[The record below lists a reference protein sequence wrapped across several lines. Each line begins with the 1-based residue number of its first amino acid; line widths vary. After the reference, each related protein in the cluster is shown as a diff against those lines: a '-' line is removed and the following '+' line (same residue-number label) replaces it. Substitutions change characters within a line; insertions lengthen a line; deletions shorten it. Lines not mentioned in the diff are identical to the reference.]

1 MKRDVKITSS
11 GIKKVLKRYKCYH
24 GVAEYIWNGFD
35 AKARTVEINYELD
48 KLGVIEQLSIKD
60 DGHGID
66 LDNLKEKFDKFYD
79 SEKTIQIQS
88 PKHSSILHGKNGVGR
103 LTFFTF
109 ADHAEWHTAYENGG
123 ITSGVISVSAWDLK
137 RYQVEKNKKEES
149 RSGTTVIFN
158 NLTIS
163 QNDMEGDIIPYLKK
177 EFCWFLELNKSKDYR
192 LIVNGEPIDYEQL
205 ICDNDEFE
213 LNFEE
218 KTFFGIRF
226 FQWRE
231 PLNKEYSRFYYLDSS
246 QKEIFKRYTTM
257 NRKGDHFYHSVF
269 IVSDFFKDFD
279 FSSNE
284 DSTQL
289 SLFTKARNSVEY
301 KFLHKELGNYLRLKR
316 KPYLRD
322 YALAMVEEFEKNG
335 ILPEYK
341 NDWDVLRKNELK
353 DTIISLYEVQPKIFS
368 NLNLEQK
375 KTFVRFLDLLLD
387 SNEREHILTIL
398 EEVASLESEVREELA
413 GLFKSTRLNRIISTI
428 KLIEDRYRTYYILK
442 ELVFNSDLKANEV
455 NHLQT
460 LIENNYWFFGEQY
473 HLVTAAEPK
482 FEEALRRYV
491 YEISGTIYDRKIEHL
506 DKNREMDI
514 FACRQNKLT
523 DTIENVVVEL
533 KHNRI
538 NLGQKEYLQVLRYI
552 DVIKKQPEFNASN
565 ITWKFYLV
573 GKRFDTSG
581 FIEVQIETNKPHGE
595 KGLLLYQDNGRIKF
609 YAKTWSEIFTEFELR
624 HNFIDEKLK
633 LEREAL
639 FAKEKTANE
648 LVEISIANSAV
659 SLKEVQIPVAS

>member
-11 GIKKVLKRYKCYH
+11 GIKKVLKKYKCYH

-35 AKARTVEINYELD
+35 AKAKTVELKYELD
-48 KLGVIEQLSIKD
+48 KLGAIETFSIKD

-66 LDNLKEKFDKFYD
+66 LDNLQEKFDKFYD

-109 ADHAEWHTAYENGG
+109 AGDAEWHTAYENGA

-137 RYQVEKNKKEES
+137 RYRVEKNKKKES
-149 RSGTTVIFN
+149 GSGTTVIFN

-163 QNDMEGDIIPYLKK
+163 QNDMEEDIIPYLKK
-177 EFCWFLELNKSKDYR
+177 EFCWFLELNKSKNYR
-192 LIVNGEPIDYEQL
+192 LLVNGKPIGYEQL

-218 KTFFGIRF
+218 KAIFRIRF
-226 FQWRE
+226 VQWRE
-231 PLNKEYSRFYYLDSS
+231 SLNKEYSKFYYLDSS
-246 QKEIFKRYTTM
+246 QKEIFKGYTTM

-269 IVSDFFKDFD
+269 IVSDFFRDFD

-289 SLFTKARNSVEY
+289 SLFSKAKNSAEY
-301 KFLHKELGNYLRLKR
+301 KFLHKEIGSYLRSKR

-322 YALAMVEEFEKNG
+322 YARTMVDEFESDG
-335 ILPEYK
+335 VLPEYK
-341 NDWDVLRKNELK
+341 NDWDVFRRNELK
-353 DTIISLYEVQPKIFS
+353 DTIIGLYEVQPKVFS
-368 NLNLEQK
+368 NLNIEQK

-398 EEVASLESEVREELA
+398 EEVTNLEAEEREELA
-413 GLFKSTRLNRIISTI
+413 GLFKSTRLNRIVATI
-428 KLIEDRYRTYYILK
+428 KLIEDRYKTYYILK
-442 ELVFNSDLKANEV
+442 ELVFNTALKANEV

-482 FEEALRRYV
+482 FEEALRRYI
-491 YEISGTIYDRKIEHL
+491 YEISGSIYDKKICHP
-506 DKNREMDI
+506 DKNKEMDI

-523 DTIENVVVEL
+523 DTIENIVVEL

-538 NLGQKEYLQVLRYI
+538 NLGQKEYLQVLQYI
-552 DVIKKQPEFNASN
+552 GVIKKQPEFNASN
-565 ITWKFYLV
+565 MTWEFYLV

-581 FIEVQIETNKPHGE
+581 FIEGQIETNKPHGE

-609 YAKTWSEIFTEFELR
+609 YAKKWSEIFTEFEIKHKFL
-624 HNFIDEKLK
+624 DDKLK
-633 LEREAL
+633 LERESL
-639 FAKEKTANE
+639 FTEENTANE
-648 LVEISIANSAV
+648 LVERSIANSAV
-659 SLKEVQIPVAS
+659 SLKEVQLPVAS